1 VSFNQTVGATTPFFT
16 AISAFLI
23 ICRKES
29 DKVYLALLPV
39 VFGIVLTSNGEP
51 LFYLFGFLV
60 CVGSTTG
67 RALKSIV

>member
-29 DKVYLALLPV
+29 GKVYLALLLV
-39 VFGIVLTSNGEP
+39 IFGIILANNAEP
-51 LFYLFGFLV
+51 LLHLFGFLV
-60 CVGSTTG
+60 YVESTAG
-67 RALKSIV
+67 